1 MMFSSTKA
9 SGMLINHNTINIMN
23 IAIVGTRGIPNN
35 YGGFEQFAECL
46 SKLLISKGHKV
57 TVYNTHNHPYQNNS
71 YEGVQ
76 IIHKYD
82 PEKVI
87 GTAGQ
92 FIYDLNCILD
102 TRKRNFDIILQLG
115 YTSSSIWGKLLPNK
129 SKVVT
134 NMDGLEWKRTKYS
147 RKVQKFLMYAEK
159 LGVKYSDVLVAD
171 SIAIKNYLYK
181 KYQKD
186 PVYIPYG
193 SHVVESYSDDCLAEF
208 KLAPCNYQM
217 LVARLE
223 PENSIEIILDG
234 FVSSQTEDYFLVVG
248 NHMTKYGEFL
258 KDKYSENKRIK
269 FIGGIYDITLLNNLR
284 YYSKLYYHGHTVGG
298 TNPSLLEA
306 MGSGAFICANDNQFN
321 KYILGDD
328 AVYFSNKQ
336 DVKEQ
341 IIGYTDKNRNN
352 IISNNFLKVREL
364 YNWNKIVKQYE
375 DLFIK
380 ALE

>member
-1 MMFSSTKA
+1 MMFLSTKA

-71 YEGVQ
+71 WEGVQ

-193 SHVVESYSDDCLAEF
+193 SHVVESYFEDCLAEF
-208 KLAPCNYQM
+208 ELTPWNYQM

-234 FVSSQTEDYFLVVG
+234 FVSSPVEDYFLVIG
-248 NHMTKYGEFL
+248 NHMTRYGEFL

-328 AVYFSNKQ
+328 AVYFSNKE

-352 IISNNFLKVREL
+352 IISNNLRKVREL
-364 YNWNKIVKQYE
+364 YNWNKIVDQYE
-375 DLFIK
+375 DLFLK
-380 ALE
+380 TLE